1 MNQASVNVFI
11 KIRHDLAANWASRN
25 PVLLAG
31 EFGLED
37 DTLLIKVGNGQT
49 AWSQLPY
56 LNKLNLN
63 CFARLADGSLTFSS
77 SFDNQIQ
84 QILDT
89 LGAPLVITNDPVAD
103 TDPVNKRYI
112 DAVVATIQGGDFV
125 LSPATETQL
134 GGVKSS
140 LNPNQIFVGQDG
152 FMTLNRVSTSLLYVP
167 EGDDFIINGGTA

>member
-1 MNQASVNVFI
+1 MNQASVNVSI
-11 KIRHDLAANWASRN
+11 KIRHDLAANWRSRN
-25 PVLLAG
+25 PILLAG

-49 AWSQLPY
+49 TWLQLPY
-56 LNKLNLN
+56 LNKLDTACL
-63 CFARLADGSLTFSS
+63 ARMNDGSLTFSAA
-77 SFDNQIQ
+77 FQNQIQ
-84 QILDT
+84 QILST
-89 LGAPLVITNDPVAD
+89 LEAPLVITNDPVAG
-103 TDPVNKRYI
+103 TDPVNKHYLDTI
-112 DAVVATIQGGDFV
+112 VATIQGGDFV
-125 LSPATETQL
+125 LSPATENQL